1 MEQNKTNFLTSDNEA
16 IIAHC
21 TPKGSGAIAVLRLCG
36 QNAIFIADKIAK
48 LSCGKKLKDCQSH
61 TINHGYVINYEFK
74 EVIDEVLFLLMQAP
88 KTFTGQDTVEINC
101 HNNAYIIEKIIQQAI
116 NAGARLADRGEFTKR
131 AFLNNKIDLIQ
142 AEAIND
148 VINAQTENALHK
160 SMSQL
165 QGSLS
170 FYLQNLQDDIVGL
183 LSLSESSFEFLEE
196 EQQDLG
202 IDNIFKDKI
211 LQIIN
216 NLEEI
221 KNNFS
226 QQQQIKNGIKISI
239 IGGVNL
245 GKSTLFNA
253 LLKKNRA
260 IVTNIEGTTRDVI
273 ESSIYKN
280 GNFWLLTDTAGL
292 RQTEDIIE
300 KEGIEKTWQESN
312 LADII
317 LLVFDLSKNLSKQE
331 LEIYKNIIKKHD
343 NKIIFV
349 GNKSDQENNAVLNK
363 LDFLE
368 NKNILKISALNK
380 IGISKLESEIEIKIQ
395 DIFSKLQSP
404 FLLNQRQYNLLLEVA
419 NKLKFVEKSFVKNI
433 EYELISYHLKE
444 ILERLSEL
452 TGKNVT
458 EKVLDRVFSDF
469 CVGK

>member
-1 MEQNKTNFLTSDNEA
+1 L
-16 IIAHC
+16 
-21 TPKGSGAIAVLRLCG
+21 
-36 QNAIFIADKIAK
+36 
-48 LSCGKKLKDCQSH
+48 
-61 TINHGYVINYEFK
+61 
-74 EVIDEVLFLLMQAP
+74 
-88 KTFTGQDTVEINC
+88 
-101 HNNAYIIEKIIQQAI
+101 
-116 NAGARLADRGEFTKR
+116 
-131 AFLNNKIDLIQ
+131 
-142 AEAIND
+142 
-148 VINAQTENALHK
+148 
-160 SMSQL
+160 
-165 QGSLS
+165 
-170 FYLQNLQDDIVGL
+170 DDIVGL

-273 ESSIYKN
+273 ESTIYKN